1 MAETGL
7 ELLEQPPIVTIESE
21 RLQLKTL
28 QMSDV
33 EAIMPITTDLEVM
46 KWT

>member
-1 MAETGL
+1 MAETGS

-21 RLQLKTL
+21 RLQLKTI
-28 QMSDV
+28 QMSDLQAV
-33 EAIMPITTDLEVM
+33 MPIITDMEIM